1 MVLLRI
7 GKMLLD
13 NSLAWMETFRKSKA
27 MLGRSWP
34 SSAEARHCGEDI
46 SKSGVAEK
54 FKSNQIKYVYCEY

>member
-7 GKMLLD
+7 DKMLLEI
-13 NSLAWMETFRKSKA
+13 SLAWMETFRKSKA

-54 FKSNQIKYVYCEY
+54 LSE